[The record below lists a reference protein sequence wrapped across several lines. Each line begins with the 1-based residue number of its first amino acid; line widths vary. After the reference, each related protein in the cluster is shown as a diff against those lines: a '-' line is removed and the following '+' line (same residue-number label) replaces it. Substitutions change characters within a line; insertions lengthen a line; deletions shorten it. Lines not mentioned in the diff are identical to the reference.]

1 MAFHTTNTYLL
12 SRSASTYAPT
22 CKISITT
29 TTSIYGRLRS
39 PLSVRSIL
47 LITHLMN
54 GFIDSLTH
62 CPICGCIIRW
72 KFEQASPLLQTESQR
87 VLLKLLT
94 HPLLPVKT
102 ETYTCTLNVVKVR
115 STIDL
120 FNTIGNLVM
129 LALNR
134 CLVGQRYHN
143 IANAS
148 DLSPLH
154 ARSSGKHVVN
164 F

>member
-1 MAFHTTNTYLL
+1 M
-12 SRSASTYAPT
+12 
-22 CKISITT
+22 
-29 TTSIYGRLRS
+29 
-39 PLSVRSIL
+39 
-47 LITHLMN
+47 
-54 GFIDSLTH
+54 DSLTH
-62 CPICGCIIRW
+62 CLICGCIIRW

-115 STIDL
+115 STHRDL
-120 FNTIGNLVM
+120 FNMNGNLVM

-143 IANAS
+143 IANAF

-154 ARSSGKHVVN
+154 ARSSGKHVVH
-164 F
+164 FWPLRTVWGFRMLSSPCCQHVVVLISSFTPKSSTRSVHLDSRTQLGR